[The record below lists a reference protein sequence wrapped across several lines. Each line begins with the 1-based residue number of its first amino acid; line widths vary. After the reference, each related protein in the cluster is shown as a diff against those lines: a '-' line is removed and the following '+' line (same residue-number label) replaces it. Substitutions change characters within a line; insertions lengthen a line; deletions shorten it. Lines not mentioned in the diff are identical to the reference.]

1 MGTSSKVSAAAGS
14 KKAPKDLEA
23 SLGLFLSDNQQK
35 LMLDLCSEELGQSH
49 LFEGWSEAEKVSPS
63 VLRQMGNQLES
74 LNESIPGG
82 LRQYILSA
90 KRLLK
95 GTCDYAFSDFYATR
109 LVCRQQWRCMDGT
122 INVCFGG
129 ICSHSVLSNVI
140 AISFFVIT

>member
-95 GTCDYAFSDFYATR
+95 GTCGGAFLDF
-109 LVCRQQWRCMDGT
+109 
-122 INVCFGG
+122 
-129 ICSHSVLSNVI
+129 
-140 AISFFVIT
+140 

>member
-1 MGTSSKVSAAAGS
+1 MGSSSKVSAAKS
-14 KKAPKDLEA
+14 KVGKSSPKDLEA
-23 SLGLFLSDNQQK
+23 SLGLFLSDSQQK

-82 LRQYILSA
+82 LRQYILNA

-95 GTCDYAFSDFYATR
+95 GTLLHQR
-109 LVCRQQWRCMDGT
+109 RQL
-122 INVCFGG
+122 G
-129 ICSHSVLSNVI
+129 IYS
-140 AISFFVIT
+140 